1 MVIDSVHFYV
11 TDATNTSDWF
21 INCLRFQLVDRYQDD
36 DTLTIAIAKKA
47 IFLVISS
54 PLNNHSS
61 VAHYLTERAE
71 GIVDISFKI
80 NRLQAFIDR
89 IQNSDI
95 KILQPIQQE
104 ELIKYSCVRGWDSLQ
119 HTLIESQYE
128 FNCYL
133 LPNGKLRKFKI
144 NKQRLKQ
151 DSLNSIGIDC
161 IDHIV
166 LNVTRGKLK
175 SAVSFYQSLFGFK
188 IQQTFKIKTTRSG
201 LSSQALIDSKS
212 QVQFNIN
219 EPTTANSQIQEF
231 IELNGG
237 AGIQHLAFRSTNLI
251 QDISIIKADRE
262 KNKMRS
268 QNIFFSTS
276 FPQIAF
282 LPIPL
287 TYYDHLQQRLQQNLI
302 QFSPQELQLI
312 MQQEILIDWQNN
324 SPQSLLL
331 QIFTQPILQKPTFFL
346 EFIERRQQA
355 IGFGEGNFHALFAAV
370 EQEQIRNQN

>member
-11 TDATNTSDWF
+11 TNATNTSDWF
-21 INCLRFQLVDRYQDD
+21 INCLGFQLIERYQDN

-61 VAHYLTERAE
+61 VAHYLIGRAE
-71 GIVDISFKI
+71 GIIDIAFKVEG
-80 NRLQAFIDR
+80 LQAFIDR
-89 IQNSDI
+89 VQNFNT

-104 ELIKYSCVRGWDSLQ
+104 ESVKYSCVQGWDGLR
-119 HTLIESQYE
+119 HTLI
-128 FNCYL
+128 
-133 LPNGKLRKFKI
+133 GKLRKFQV
-144 NKQRLKQ
+144 NKQLLKQ
-151 DSLNSIGIDC
+151 DTLNLIS
-161 IDHIV
+161 IDHVV
-166 LNVTRGKLK
+166 LNVAQGKLK
-175 SAVSFYQSLFGFK
+175 SAVSFYQSLFNFK

-219 EPTTANSQIQEF
+219 EPTTSNSQIKEF

-251 QDISIIKADRE
+251 EDISRIRANYE
-262 KNKMRS
+262 KNKRRS
-268 QNIFFSTS
+268 QSNVLSKPS
-276 FPQIAF
+276 HQIAF

-287 TYYDHLQQRLQQNLI
+287 TYYEHLKQRLQQDLI

-312 MQQEILIDWQNN
+312 LQQEILIDWQSNN
-324 SPQSLLL
+324 PQSLLL
-331 QIFTQPILQKPTFFL
+331 QIFTQPVLQKPTFFL

-355 IGFGEGNFHALFAAV
+355 IGFGEGNFQALFAAV